1 MNQMGLSRGVTV
13 GLAMLAAAALGACKG
28 KDQYAANDSA
38 RAAND
43 SAAGRIDTTHRAD
56 SVAAR
61 TDTAVAGGG
70 WNAEK
75 ILGYATAANMAEI
88 QEAKL
93 AEKKATNPQVKAF
106 ARQMLADHEA
116 MLKDGKTLAA
126 KLKAQPDT
134 ANGDAHDLLNGSRDE
149 LKDLNDKAA
158 GKDWDKNFID
168 KEIDGHQ
175 HVLDKLQDA
184 SKNTNDADLRAGLEK
199 ATGKVQEHLTKAQ
212 DLKAKLDK

>member
-1 MNQMGLSRGVTV
+1 MNQTQLNRGVTV
-13 GLAMLAAAALGACKG
+13 GLAMLAAATLGACKG
-28 KDQYAANDSA
+28 KDQYAANDST

-43 SAAGRIDTTHRAD
+43 SAAGRVDTTHRAD

-70 WNAEK
+70 WNAAS
-75 ILGYATAANMAEI
+75 ILGYTTAANMAEI

-126 KLKAQPDT
+126 KLKAQADT

-149 LKDLNDKAA
+149 LKDLTDKAA

-184 SKNTNDADLRAGLEK
+184 AKNTNDTDLRAGLEK

-212 DLKAKLDK
+212 DLKTKLDK

>member
-1 MNQMGLSRGVTV
+1 MNRMRLTKGVTA

-28 KDQYAANDSA
+28 NDRYAANDSA
-38 RAAND
+38 KAAND
-43 SAAGRIDTTHRAD
+43 SAAGRIDTTHRPD
-56 SVAAR
+56 TLAAR
-61 TDTAVAGGG
+61 TDTANHGG
-70 WNAEK
+70 WNPAS

-116 MLKDGKTLAA
+116 MLKDGKSLAA

-134 ANGDAHDLLNGSRDE
+134 VNGDAHDLMNNSRDE
-149 LKDLNDKAA
+149 LKDLTDKKA
-158 GKDWDKNFID
+158 GADWDKNFID

-184 SKNTNDADLRAGLEK
+184 AKNTTDADLRTGLEK

-212 DLKAKLDK
+212 DLKTKLNK